1 MDEERVT
8 FAEPFGFKFL
18 DPAGCTYHNGEA
30 FQYNL
35 PQRGEKWSQP
45 TMHPEPVEPDGRACG
60 LGRLHQMAIMGAN
73 YAPVNWWPWWSRGV
87 GGLVGQDD
95 KKRGW
100 HGLELRRVSPRI
112 FARALRPPFCW
123 GRGADLY
130 QANLR
135 WADLRWADLSGAKIN
150 HLTVGVHSAPEGDL
164 IGWGL
169 KSGHVV
175 KLLIPHNSPRSCAT
189 TRKFRSAWVKTLE
202 IDGGAARLEHSTEYG
217 VIVYEV
223 GEITHADSWDE
234 DRWNE
239 CSHGIH
245 FFLTQEEAEAWR
257 T

>member
-123 GRGADLY
+123 GREANLSGADLRRANLYGADLREANLRRANLRGANLSEATLYGANLSGADLY
-130 QANLR
+130 QANLSWANLR
-135 WADLRWADLSGAKIN
+135 WAYLSWANLRRADLSGADLRRADLYGAN
-150 HLTVGVHSAPEGDL
+150 LSGADLRRADLSGANLT
-164 IGWGL
+164 
-169 KSGHVV
+169 
-175 KLLIPHNSPRSCAT
+175 
-189 TRKFRSAWVKTLE
+189 
-202 IDGGAARLEHSTEYG
+202 DGQREYAEEKGAIL
-217 VIVYEV
+217 
-223 GEITHADSWDE
+223 
-234 DRWNE
+234 
-239 CSHGIH
+239 
-245 FFLTQEEAEAWR
+245 
-257 T
+257 

>member
-100 HGLELRRVSPRI
+100 HGLELRR
-112 FARALRPPFCW
+112 
-123 GRGADLY
+123 GADLY
-130 QANLR
+130 GAN
-135 WADLRWADLSGAKIN
+135 LSGAN
-150 HLTVGVHSAPEGDL
+150 LYGANLT
-164 IGWGL
+164 
-169 KSGHVV
+169 
-175 KLLIPHNSPRSCAT
+175 
-189 TRKFRSAWVKTLE
+189 
-202 IDGGAARLEHSTEYG
+202 DGQREYAEEKGAIL
-217 VIVYEV
+217 
-223 GEITHADSWDE
+223 
-234 DRWNE
+234 
-239 CSHGIH
+239 
-245 FFLTQEEAEAWR
+245 
-257 T
+257 